1 MDILYIDGSALSWTS
16 AVCRKGSD
24 AVPTDGSTVALGL
37 GHVPKES
44 QVGPA
49 GPVDFQRTNDLEAHF
64 SWQKNMY

>member
-24 AVPTDGSTVALGL
+24 AVPTDGSTVTLGL

-49 GPVDFQRTNDLEAHF
+49 GKSHGF
-64 SWQKNMY
+64 SL